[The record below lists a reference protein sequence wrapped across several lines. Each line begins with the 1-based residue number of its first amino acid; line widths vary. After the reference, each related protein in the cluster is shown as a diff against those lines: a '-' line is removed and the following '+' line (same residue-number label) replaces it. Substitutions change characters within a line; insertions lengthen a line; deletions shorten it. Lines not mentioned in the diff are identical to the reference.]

1 MSEQEKDQG
10 EEESVGR
17 GRSDVHRDARTV
29 GQLDETAGDISKI
42 KAERD
47 EYLEGWKRAQADYQN
62 LVRETEAKRSEF
74 ADWATE
80 RVLMQLI
87 PALDQY
93 EVALRF
99 TPSLDAIPQD
109 QRRPFENWIVGLEA
123 VRSLWWDAAKDLG
136 LEAVRTTGAFDP
148 AIHEAVGA
156 EASEAVPAGEIV
168 RTTMNGYAL
177 KGKLIRPAKVIVSK
191 SVNS

>member
-1 MSEQEKDQG
+1 MNDEVKKDQ
-10 EEESVGR
+10 VGAVR
-17 GRSDVHRDARTV
+17 EQPAPSDDGTN
-29 GQLDETAGDISKI
+29 GDDLSKLE
-42 KAERD
+42 AERN

-80 RVLMQLI
+80 RVLTQLI

-99 TPSLDAIPQD
+99 TPRLDAIPQD

-136 LEAVRTTGAFDP
+136 LEAVRTTGGFDP
-148 AIHEAVGA
+148 AIHEAVG
-156 EASEAVPAGEIV
+156 EEVSETVPVGEIV

-191 SVNS
+191 PVGS